1 MFLFVWKL
9 TSVHPETPEG
19 ANWSFQFI
27 NEQFAA
33 RSRKPR
39 DCAEAYFTY
48 AAQEIPKIDVEIV
61 AKGHLWME
69 TNQIPSQLQVHNGTV
84 HNGMIFAKAGIR
96 PETRFSAVILRSK
109 ATKNLLAQGI
119 PGDSSLRSE

>member
-1 MFLFVWKL
+1 MNGDHFDILLFNIPSAKICAKTSPEADLRPGSMFLSVRKL

-69 TNQIPSQLQVHNGTV
+69 TN
-84 HNGMIFAKAGIR
+84 
-96 PETRFSAVILRSK
+96 
-109 ATKNLLAQGI
+109 
-119 PGDSSLRSE
+119 